1 MTKDL
6 GEVFDAH
13 TGAEFEARDVDATMA
28 TMSETPSVTHVPVM
42 TGGYGREAV
51 RRFYI
56 LGSSAVGRRIPRSSG
71 SRALSGKTVWWTR

>member
-42 TGGYGREAV
+42 TGGHGREAV
-51 RRFYI
+51 RR
-56 LGSSAVGRRIPRSSG
+56 LAGGRRIPRSSG
-71 SRALSGKTVWWTR
+71 SRALSGKTAWWTR